1 MVKVNPKNVSFGFKD
16 LDLVNA
22 WDIYN
27 VNNNLYEFCDFKFL
41 PW

>member
-1 MVKVNPKNVSFGFKD
+1 MVKVNTKNVSFAFKD
-16 LDLVNA
+16 LDLVNT

-27 VNNNLYEFCDFKFL
+27 VNNNLYEFWDFKFL